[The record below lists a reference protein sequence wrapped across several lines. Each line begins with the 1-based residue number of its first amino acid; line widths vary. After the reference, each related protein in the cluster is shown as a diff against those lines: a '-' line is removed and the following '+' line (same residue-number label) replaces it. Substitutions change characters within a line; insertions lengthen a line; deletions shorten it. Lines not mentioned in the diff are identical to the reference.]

1 MLNFF
6 HGFSLRKDKTL
17 FSLEGDFKVVV
28 LDPEFLSTSSNPG
41 GGVILL
47 PRVYELGEE
56 WKKHFWNSRS
66 FIFPLQGNPV
76 WGKFKVIYVIRYIN
90 FYLPSFSSMSCS
102 SDSLTK
108 SGISST
114 RLVNRAPKLAFS
126 MAWNDL
132 CIWKLQHSTGKLF
145 LKIENT

>member
-47 PRVYELGEE
+47 PRLYKLGKE
-56 WKKHFWNSRS
+56 WKKKHFWNSRS

-76 WGKFKVIYVIRYIN
+76 QGKFKII
-90 FYLPSFSSMSCS
+90 
-102 SDSLTK
+102 
-108 SGISST
+108 
-114 RLVNRAPKLAFS
+114 
-126 MAWNDL
+126 
-132 CIWKLQHSTGKLF
+132 
-145 LKIENT
+145 

>member
-47 PRVYELGEE
+47 PRIYELGKE
-56 WKKHFWNSRS
+56 WKKNTFLFSPYIYIET
-66 FIFPLQGNPV
+66 FIYPLFLQCLVHRIHSQKVEFHQLDWSIGHQNWLFPWPEMICVFEN
-76 WGKFKVIYVIRYIN
+76 YSN
-90 FYLPSFSSMSCS
+90 
-102 SDSLTK
+102 
-108 SGISST
+108 
-114 RLVNRAPKLAFS
+114 N
-126 MAWNDL
+126 
-132 CIWKLQHSTGKLF
+132 TGKLF
-145 LKIENT
+145 FEIELFFSE

>member
-47 PRVYELGEE
+47 PRLYKLGKE
-56 WKKHFWNSRS
+56 
-66 FIFPLQGNPV
+66 
-76 WGKFKVIYVIRYIN
+76 
-90 FYLPSFSSMSCS
+90 
-102 SDSLTK
+102 
-108 SGISST
+108 
-114 RLVNRAPKLAFS
+114 
-126 MAWNDL
+126 
-132 CIWKLQHSTGKLF
+132 
-145 LKIENT
+145 

>member
-47 PRVYELGEE
+47 PRVYEFGKK
-56 WKKHFWNSRS
+56 WKKKHF
-66 FIFPLQGNPV
+66 
-76 WGKFKVIYVIRYIN
+76 
-90 FYLPSFSSMSCS
+90 
-102 SDSLTK
+102 
-108 SGISST
+108 
-114 RLVNRAPKLAFS
+114 
-126 MAWNDL
+126 
-132 CIWKLQHSTGKLF
+132 
-145 LKIENT
+145 